1 MSFHEIIKNRYDTL
15 INYYQRILPLFLC
28 SFFLERIVYIPYIY
42 FQEYHY
48 FPASLS
54 DCLKNNHRLV
64 PLYLSIYLLLVLPF
78 NYYISGKVIG
88 YVKKNYLK
96 FWITSVICGF
106 ISNLLIL
113 LGSIMLIVPGY
124 YLSYRFKFLPFY
136 VSKYYNTLSAINI
149 LKLCWKEGQP
159 YSLFNIFILDLILS
173 VFRTMI
179 TRTIEYLLVLFIPIQ
194 MAIYV
199 VLFQEMDNNHK
210 MYLDE

>member
-28 SFFLERIVYIPYIY
+28 SFFLERIIYIPYIY

-48 FPASLS
+48 FPASLLS
-54 DCLKNNHRLV
+54 CLKNNRSLV
-64 PLYLSIYLLLVLPF
+64 PIYFGLYFILVLPF